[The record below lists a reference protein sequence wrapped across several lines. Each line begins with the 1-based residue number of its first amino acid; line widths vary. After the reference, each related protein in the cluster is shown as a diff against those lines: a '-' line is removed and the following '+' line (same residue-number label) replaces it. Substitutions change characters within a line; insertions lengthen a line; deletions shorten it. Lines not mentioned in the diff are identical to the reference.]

1 MILREGIL
9 LSRDQTLIETKNEVV
24 SSSLLKNRAFVF
36 LWLSSTTSFLALSTY
51 LFAEQWYIITVL
63 NKESALGIVMM
74 VTMIPRVIFM
84 TIGGVW
90 ADRYKRSQIM
100 LVSSLVR
107 CILVVVMIF
116 FLKMSI
122 LELWPLI
129 CFALLFGILDA
140 FFSPANT
147 SLLPSLVS
155 KDVLTRSNSFIQ
167 SSNQIAMFSGPMI
180 GGWVLTVGSFTLL
193 FSIIAIFLTMTFIF
207 SFLIKENVNTIP
219 QKKGS
224 TKEKLREGLTYVW
237 KMPFL
242 KNMLFIL
249 VIINF
254 FFFGPLLM
262 GIPLIVDKVIHG
274 VALDLSFLQSS
285 YQGGMLVGAII
296 VGILNLRKKRGLIIL
311 VMITFLGI
319 LLSLLGQIGFLWQG
333 IVLLSMMGVLS
344 SIINVS
350 LISTIQ
356 EQSDEEK
363 MGRVMSL
370 INASSNGLV
379 PLSYAFVSLALVL
392 NLTISNIMLLCGIL
406 IVVVSVI
413 FSLYS
418 KVIKEVN

>member
-1 MILREGIL
+1 M
-9 LSRDQTLIETKNEVV
+9 SRDQALIEKKNDDVA
-24 SSSLLKNRAFVF
+24 SSLLKNRAFVF

-51 LFAEQWYIITVL
+51 LFAEQWYIITIL

-84 TIGGVW
+84 SIGGVW

-107 CILVVVMIF
+107 CILIVVMIF
-116 FLKMSI
+116 FLQMSI

-129 CFALLFGILDA
+129 CFALLFGVLDA

-180 GGWVLTVGSFTLL
+180 GGWVLTVGSFSLL

-207 SFLIKENVNTIP
+207 SFLIKEEDVNTIP

-224 TKEKLREGLTYVW
+224 TKEKLKEGLTYVW
-237 KMPFL
+237 RMPFL

-274 VALDLSFLQSS
+274 AALDLSFLQSS

-296 VGILNLRKKRGLIIL
+296 VGILNLRKKRGMIIL
-311 VMITFLGI
+311 VMITSLGF

-333 IVLLSMMGVLS
+333 IVLLLMMGALS

-406 IVVVSVI
+406 IVVISLI
-413 FSLYS
+413 FTLNS

>member
-1 MILREGIL
+1 M
-9 LSRDQTLIETKNEVV
+9 SRDQALIEKKNDVV
-24 SSSLLKNRAFVF
+24 ASSLFKNRAFVF

-51 LFAEQWYIITVL
+51 LFAEQWYIITIL

-84 TIGGVW
+84 SIGGVW

-107 CILVVVMIF
+107 CILIVVMIF
-116 FLKMSI
+116 FLQMSI

-129 CFALLFGILDA
+129 CFALLFGVLDA

-180 GGWVLTVGSFTLL
+180 GGWVLTVGSFSLL

-207 SFLIKENVNTIP
+207 SFLIKEEDVNTIT

-224 TKEKLREGLTYVW
+224 TKEKLKEGLTYVW
-237 KMPFL
+237 RMPFL

-274 VALDLSFLQSS
+274 AALDLSFLQSS

-333 IVLLSMMGVLS
+333 IVLLLMMGVLS

-406 IVVVSVI
+406 IVVISLI
-413 FSLYS
+413 FTLNS

>member
-1 MILREGIL
+1 
-9 LSRDQTLIETKNEVV
+9 
-24 SSSLLKNRAFVF
+24 
-36 LWLSSTTSFLALSTY
+36 
-51 LFAEQWYIITVL
+51 
-63 NKESALGIVMM
+63 
-74 VTMIPRVIFM
+74 
-84 TIGGVW
+84 
-90 ADRYKRSQIM
+90 
-100 LVSSLVR
+100 
-107 CILVVVMIF
+107 
-116 FLKMSI
+116 
-122 LELWPLI
+122 
-129 CFALLFGILDA
+129 
-140 FFSPANT
+140 
-147 SLLPSLVS
+147 
-155 KDVLTRSNSFIQ
+155 
-167 SSNQIAMFSGPMI
+167 
-180 GGWVLTVGSFTLL
+180 
-193 FSIIAIFLTMTFIF
+193 MTFIF
-207 SFLIKENVNTIP
+207 SFLIKEDVNTIP

-262 GIPLIVDKVIHG
+262 GIPLIVDKVIYG

-311 VMITFLGI
+311 IMITFLGI

-379 PLSYAFVSLALVL
+379 PLSYAFVSLALVM

-406 IVVVSVI
+406 IVVISVI
-413 FSLYS
+413 FTLNS